1 MKLGVVFPQTE
12 IGDDPEHVARF
23 ARTAESA
30 RDKLESLA
38 AIGVTHV
45 SVSMMNLG
53 LGGPE
58 AHIDALADYWNAVQ
72 SLAS

>member
-12 IGDDPEHVARF
+12 IGDDPEHLARF
-23 ARTAESA
+23 ARTA
-30 RDKLESLA
+30 
-38 AIGVTHV
+38 
-45 SVSMMNLG
+45 
-53 LGGPE
+53 E